1 MPPIV
6 DGVSYINIATGHVN
20 VLMRLYTF
28 VYFSCDYSEL
38 RRAIAQSQ
46 RTTFTSNMFAG
57 SEIQPYSPESH
68 EKPPLIMVPTTPTQ
82 GVRAPTTSWI
92 MSVWIFKASLDGT
105 LHNLTSIVRRCFL
118 QFTIDLCLCLSSAD
132 GHQFRML
139 VEVKIIEGRSAH
151 EDVLCW
157 RGHKAMSV
165 NSKFQAR
172 RV

>member
-38 RRAIAQSQ
+38 RIAIAQSQ

-68 EKPPLIMVPTTPTQ
+68 EKASTDNGADYSYTRGTGSHDFMNYV
-82 GVRAPTTSWI
+82 
-92 MSVWIFKASLDGT
+92 SLD
-105 LHNLTSIVRRCFL
+105 L
-118 QFTIDLCLCLSSAD
+118 Q
-132 GHQFRML
+132 
-139 VEVKIIEGRSAH
+139 
-151 EDVLCW
+151 
-157 RGHKAMSV
+157 
-165 NSKFQAR
+165 SKS
-172 RV
+172 